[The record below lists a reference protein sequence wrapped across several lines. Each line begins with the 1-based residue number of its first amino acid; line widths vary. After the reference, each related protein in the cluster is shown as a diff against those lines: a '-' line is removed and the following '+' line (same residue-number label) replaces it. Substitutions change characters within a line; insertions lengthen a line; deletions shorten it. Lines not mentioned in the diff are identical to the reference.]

1 MKAFLSGLRDAAM
14 DAGTAG
20 GGAFW
25 PTSLRGPLLL
35 LQSAALLAL
44 RWHVAAVFFRSGL
57 TKLQDWETTLLL
69 FENDYQVPLLSP
81 ALAAWMGTGGE
92 LLLPVMLVLGLG
104 TRLAALGLSIVNIVA
119 VLSLAEIAPLALAD
133 HQLWGVLLLVP
144 LLWGAGLLSLDAAG
158 ARWRQSRK
166 G

>member
-1 MKAFLSGLRDAAM
+1 MRAFLSGLRDAAM
-14 DAGTAG
+14 DAGAGG

-25 PTSLRGPLLL
+25 PGPLRAPLLL
-35 LQSAALLAL
+35 AQSAALLAL

-69 FENDYQVPLLSP
+69 FENEYLVPVLSP
-81 ALAAWMGTGGE
+81 TLAAWMGTAGE
-92 LLLPVMLVLGLG
+92 LLLPVLLVLGLG
-104 TRLAALGLSIVNIVA
+104 TRVAALGLSVVNVVA

-133 HQLWGVLLLVP
+133 HYLWGALLLVP
-144 LLWGAGLLSLDAAG
+144 LLWGAGLFSLDAG
-158 ARWRQSRK
+158 LARWRQGRK